1 MTGNGTRYT
10 YDLLGKVS
18 ALCRRQIGNVTGQAH
33 HLSQN
38 AVFKNAIPQGDGLC
52 VELNGNAFSE
62 LK

>member
-1 MTGNGTRYT
+1 MDS
-10 YDLLGKVS
+10 YDNMRNDS
-18 ALCRRQIGNVTGQAH
+18 NVTGQAH

-38 AVFKNAIPQGDGLC
+38 AVFKNAISQGDGLC